1 MKELSET
8 LSTWAEA
15 KRLSFAIDSHFPAK
29 SGGLRKHGVEFPSVP
44 SSDLSKEVQRIRE
57 LFNDLGI
64 VEPESLSSIDID
76 ERQLAEASK
85 YKFLTQEIRRLYLEA
100 VCSKDGWPRMLPYS
114 SEKQIKEGI
123 PLFSVS
129 GNIEGRATGSRRK
142 CIAGKSDSDKCPGW
156 FIGVLWESGQQ
167 MYICSE
173 GWHYDLENDRIDVIG
188 GGEISARFV
197 SPKPLGVSPL
207 PRDVWPDRE
216 SLVRRKGWRVSP

>member
-15 KRLSFAIDSHFPAK
+15 KRLSFVIDSHFPAK
-29 SGGLRKHGVEFPSVP
+29 SGGLRKRGVEFPSVP
-44 SSDLSKEVQRIRE
+44 SPDLSKEVQRIRE
-57 LFNDLGI
+57 LFNNLGI
-64 VEPESLSSIDID
+64 VEPESLSSIDMD
-76 ERQLAEASK
+76 ERQLTEASK
-85 YKFLTQEIRRLYLEA
+85 YKFLTQEIRRLYSEA

-129 GNIEGRATGSRRK
+129 GNVEGRATGSRRK

-173 GWHYDLENDRIDVIG
+173 GWHYDLENDRINVIG
-188 GGEISARFV
+188 GGDISARFI
-197 SPKPLGVSPL
+197 SPKPLGVPPL
-207 PRDVWPDRE
+207 PRDVWPYRDA
-216 SLVRRKGWRVSP
+216 LARRKGWRVSP

>member
-1 MKELSET
+1 MRELSET

-15 KRLSFAIDSHFPAK
+15 KRLSFVIDSHFPAK
-29 SGGLRKHGVEFPSVP
+29 SGGLRKHGVDVANVP
-44 SSDLSKEVQRIRE
+44 PPDLSKEVRRIRE

-64 VEPESLSSIDID
+64 VEPESLSSLDLKVAHMN
-76 ERQLAEASK
+76 EGAN
-85 YKFLTQEIRRLYLEA
+85 YKFLTQEIRRLYSEA

-129 GNIEGRATGSRRK
+129 GNVEGRATGSRRK
-142 CIAGKSDSDKCPGW
+142 CISGKCPGW

-173 GWHYDLENDRIDVIG
+173 GWHYDYKNNRIVVIG
-188 GGEISARFV
+188 GGEISARV
-197 SPKPLGVSPL
+197 ISPKPLGVSPL
-207 PRDVWPDRE
+207 PRDEWPDRDA
-216 SLVRRKGWRVSP
+216 LARRKGWRVRP